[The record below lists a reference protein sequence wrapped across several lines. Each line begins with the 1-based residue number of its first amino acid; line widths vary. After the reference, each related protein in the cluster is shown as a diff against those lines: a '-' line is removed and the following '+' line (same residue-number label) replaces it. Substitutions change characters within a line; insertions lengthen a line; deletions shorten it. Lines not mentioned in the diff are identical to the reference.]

1 MLISKGNKTFIVI
14 TTILFLLFI
23 SIIVKGEI
31 YKSSI
36 EIPNSY
42 NEGFANSEN
51 NKLCGVWYTQII
63 IDNKECSGLFYFY
76 NNNTGEFITT
86 YLHKNKT
93 HKGNFIY
100 GYDDTNGELTI
111 YFCKKIFSY
120 TINFLNDNTF
130 SMLSENNNLEI
141 YTRINTDIFVE

>member
-1 MLISKGNKTFIVI
+1 MLISNGNKAFIVI
-14 TTILFLLFI
+14 TTISFLLFI

-42 NEGFANSEN
+42 NEGLTNSEN

-63 IDNKECSGLFYFY
+63 IDNKKCSGLFYFY
-76 NNNTGEFITT
+76 NNNTGEFVTT
-86 YLHKNKT
+86 YLGKSKT
-93 HKGNFIY
+93 YKGNFIY
-100 GYDDTNGELTI
+100 GYDDTNGELTT
-111 YFCKKIFSY
+111 YFNKEIFNY
-120 TINFLNDNTF
+120 KINFLDDDTL

-141 YTRINTDIFVE
+141 YTRINTNIFIE